1 MNEQRSSVDAD
12 GDKSIP
18 SAMLKVKV
26 ALVFGG
32 GGLFSS
38 KSRRQWAEDSEDSN
52 KASVAKSV
60 ADRLSP

>member
-32 GGLFSS
+32 GLIFF
-38 KSRRQWAEDSEDSN
+38 QI
-52 KASVAKSV
+52 
-60 ADRLSP
+60 